1 MAILTAIA
9 TAIVGALGLG
19 SFFVPAF
26 TFALQMAV
34 GIGLNYAARALAG
47 KPKTPGFSV
56 QGKLQ
61 AGGDVPRSFMM
72 GYGATAGSLVYANT
86 WGQVDNSPNA
96 YLVQVIAL
104 SDLPVQSLEQVW
116 VNGELCD
123 LEATPHADYGYPV
136 TQYRKGGKD
145 YLWIKFYDGTQTV
158 ADAYLTDKY
167 ATDPDR
173 PYTVGRVG
181 TGVAYVICTALV
193 NDKLFSGFPSFKF
206 ALNGVK
212 LYDPSKDST
221 NGGSGTHRWNT
232 PSTWGG
238 DGDHLPAV
246 QLYNIVRG
254 ITYGGAWLYGLQN
267 IAATRL
273 PSANWI
279 AQIEKC
285 RDEIAGPDGDEPMYR
300 AGGEVAVNVPIA
312 NGIEAFLTACQ
323 GKLSEIGGV
332 YKMHCGAPGS
342 ADFTFT
348 DDDILSTEEQSFTP
362 FFGLADSV
370 NGMTAKY
377 PEPAEGWN
385 SKVPPPIYRSDLE
398 ERDGNRRLLADV
410 SFDVVPYA
418 AQVQRLMKSAIE
430 EGQRARR
437 HTIALPPAYWVCE
450 PGDIAAWTSA
460 RNGYESKLFRVDG
473 VIDQPNL
480 DVTIDFTEVDPADF
494 DWDVETDY
502 TPVVTGT
509 LIPVRPAP
517 QPIID
522 WYVAPATIVDANGV
536 SRRPAIELSW
546 DGDQVNVSGVQ
557 FEVRLEATG
566 EVVYRGRTDNLEAGS
581 IIISQNLLPDT
592 DYEARGQYIPT
603 WPRDMLWSDW
613 LPVTTPDVRMGLVD
627 FEAAVSRRVSEE
639 FQRQN
644 EWISRLQGVIDS
656 VLSDVTARG
665 VIGDTDLRGQAWAHR
680 TDVLNRIESVTG
692 GSTATIQ
699 EVWSV
704 ATNNESALASLTT
717 SVNATLAGHTAAIDQ
732 YAITLAQLDG
742 YTLASWGV
750 RLTVDGYVSGVQ
762 LINGGSGT
770 SAFIISAD
778 VFKVAWPG
786 VSGGS
791 PVDIFQIS
799 NVSGSAKLVFK
810 GDMFADG
817 IFTARMIQA
826 GTITSTQIST
836 NTIITDNLVVNSVTK
851 QGFVQHAG
859 GTYAQD
865 ATIASVAV
873 TTKSD
878 KISIT
883 WTCAINYVTAL
894 LVVGAQT
901 SFAVQVKVDGGK
913 VKEYTFWTS
922 PASDTSKTSA
932 LNQNFTLECVVE
944 NLPPGNHT
952 FSVVNTTIGSIS
964 TLEPGWLR
972 VQDLIR

>member
-1 MAILTAIA
+1 MIVTSWAAFTAIA
-9 TAIVGALGLG
+9 GVI
-19 SFFVPAF
+19 SFFSSGIGL
-26 TFALQMAV
+26 FALQMAV

-47 KPKTPGFSV
+47 KPKAPGFSV

-86 WGQVDNSPNA
+86 WGQVGDSPNA

-104 SDLPVQSLEQVW
+104 SDLPVQSLEQIW

-123 LEATPHADYGYPV
+123 LEDTPHADYGYPV

-145 YLWIKFYDGTQTV
+145 YLWIKFYDGTQTT
-158 ADAYLTDKY
+158 ADAYLTSKY

-181 TGVAYVICTALV
+181 TGIAYVICTALV
-193 NDKLFSGFPSFKF
+193 NDKLFSGFPTFKF

-437 HTIALPPAYWVCE
+437 HTISLPPAYWVCE

-480 DVTIDFTEVDPADF
+480 DVTIDFTEVDPADY
-494 DWDVETDY
+494 DWDVETDF

-522 WYVAPATIVDANGV
+522 WYVAPATIVDATGV
-536 SRRPAIELSW
+536 SRRPAIELNW

-592 DYEARGQYIPT
+592 NYEARGQYIPT

-613 LPVTTPDVRMGLVD
+613 LPVTTPDVRLSLEDM
-627 FEAAVSRRVSEE
+627 EAAVRRVVDTEFAAINNRLAEYQELVDRLLSENAA
-639 FQRQN
+639 QA
-644 EWISRLQGVIDS
+644 I
-656 VLSDVTARG
+656 
-665 VIGDTDLRGQAWAHR
+665 IGDADNRTDL
-680 TDVLNRIESVTG
+680 VNRIQSVTG
-692 GSTATIQ
+692 GATATLQ
-699 EVWSV
+699 EVWTV
-704 ATNNESALASLTT
+704 ATNTQGALASFETT
-717 SVNATLAGHTAAIDQ
+717 VNATLGSHSATLTTYGTAIA
-732 YAITLAQLDG
+732 TLNGQVA
-742 YTLASWGV
+742 AAWGV
-750 RLTVDGYVSGVQ
+750 KLTVDGYVSGVQ
-762 LINGGSGT
+762 LINGGSGS
-770 SAFIISAD
+770 SAFIVSAD
-778 VFKVAWPG
+778 VFKVAWP
-786 VSGGS
+786 SMTGGS
-791 PVDIFQIS
+791 PVDVFAIS
-799 NVSGSAKLVFK
+799 NVSGSPKLVFR

-817 IFTARMIQA
+817 IIVGRAIA
-826 GTITSTQIST
+826 AATITGAKIDAD
-836 NTIITDNLVVNSVTK
+836 TITVNNLTVNSATKTTYQDYTLPTLSGIKYFPATSTIVSVT
-851 QGFVQHAG
+851 
-859 GTYAQD
+859 
-865 ATIASVAV
+865 V
-873 TTKSD
+873 TTKSTTILVRWNAHIKAD
-878 KISIT
+878 FTGIAGGSYETRTFQLKIDGSVADTKSFYSNASSGYGSGYSSMLFNGTTEFVIT
-883 WTCAINYVTAL
+883 GLT
-894 LVVGAQT
+894 
-901 SFAVQVKVDGGK
+901 
-913 VKEYTFWTS
+913 
-922 PASDTSKTSA
+922 
-932 LNQNFTLECVVE
+932 
-944 NLPPGNHT
+944 PGSHT
-952 FSVVNTTIGSIS
+952 FALYYTGANLNAGGDGSIIIS
-964 TLEPGWLR
+964 
-972 VQDLIR
+972 DLYR